1 VARSATA
8 RRPAR
13 CLTIALDRPARQHL
27 PIDREPTIAP
37 GSGPAAAGPVVSASP
52 IGAAH
57 EEALIELS
65 PTTFWALLPMAERER
80 LGLRLSRLVLK
91 ALYPLALQE
100 DR

>member
-1 VARSATA
+1 
-8 RRPAR
+8 
-13 CLTIALDRPARQHL
+13 
-27 PIDREPTIAP
+27 
-37 GSGPAAAGPVVSASP
+37 VSASP